1 MKRLMISPSFL
12 SAQRWFFKKRFTKGW
27 TSYFPLFFCTF
38 LSVSKFD
45 FAVGRENFYYF
56 LHPVSFFPTC
66 NWSQPD
72 LRSILTRSP
81 CFVSWKFLILLMQT
95 EMLSSAVHH
104 ALGSRGWAGQLSLF
118 FIYIYLYIFLTHL
131 PDSEKRKKRGKR
143 NPLNPW
149 MDSHQRHVRLRERQ
163 KGRAMDTG
171 GDVGERCFGGG
182 SGSRRA
188 KLLEWNDEKQ
198 EIRGDKIRR
207 WDSSMHL
214 ITKKE
219 RREGKVMEAGS
230 GKGVWRC
237 VRLDAIEAYLC

>member
-118 FIYIYLYIFLTHL
+118 FYIYIFIFFFN
-131 PDSEKRKKRGKR
+131 PSPRFWKKKKKRQEKSIKSMNGFSSKTR
-143 NPLNPW
+143 AFKGETE
-149 MDSHQRHVRLRERQ
+149 RESDGYR
-163 KGRAMDTG
+163 G
-171 GDVGERCFGGG
+171 GCGG
-182 SGSRRA
+182 A
-188 KLLEWNDEKQ
+188 VFW
-198 EIRGDKIRR
+198 
-207 WDSSMHL
+207 
-214 ITKKE
+214 
-219 RREGKVMEAGS
+219 
-230 GKGVWRC
+230 WRFW
-237 VRLDAIEAYLC
+237 E

>member
-27 TSYFPLFFCTF
+27 TSYFFFCTF

-118 FIYIYLYIFLTHL
+118 FYIYIYLYIFLTHL
-131 PDSEKRKKRGKR
+131 PDSEKRKKKRQEKSIKSMNGFSSKTRAFKGETERESDGYRG
-143 NPLNPW
+143 
-149 MDSHQRHVRLRERQ
+149 
-163 KGRAMDTG
+163 GCG
-171 GDVGERCFGGG
+171 GAVF
-182 SGSRRA
+182 
-188 KLLEWNDEKQ
+188 W
-198 EIRGDKIRR
+198 
-207 WDSSMHL
+207 
-214 ITKKE
+214 
-219 RREGKVMEAGS
+219 
-230 GKGVWRC
+230 WRFW
-237 VRLDAIEAYLC
+237 E

>member
-1 MKRLMISPSFL
+1 M
-12 SAQRWFFKKRFTKGW
+12 
-27 TSYFPLFFCTF
+27 
-38 LSVSKFD
+38 
-45 FAVGRENFYYF
+45 YF
-56 LHPVSFFPTC
+56 LICLQVWLCSGQGKLLLF
-66 NWSQPD
+66 
-72 LRSILTRSP
+72 LTP
-81 CFVSWKFLILLMQT
+81 CFFFSHMQLKSARPQIHIDSFALFCKLKISHSFDADRNAVLCSPPCSWKQR
-95 EMLSSAVHH
+95 LSRPAFP
-104 ALGSRGWAGQLSLF
+104 LF

>member
-12 SAQRWFFKKRFTKGW
+12 SAQRWFFKKKIHQRLNILLSF
-27 TSYFPLFFCTF
+27 FFCTF

-118 FIYIYLYIFLTHL
+118 FYIYIFIFFFN
-131 PDSEKRKKRGKR
+131 PSPRFWKKKKKRQEKSIKSMNGFSSKTR
-143 NPLNPW
+143 AFKGETE
-149 MDSHQRHVRLRERQ
+149 RESDGYR
-163 KGRAMDTG
+163 GGCGGAM
-171 GDVGERCFGGG
+171 F
-182 SGSRRA
+182 
-188 KLLEWNDEKQ
+188 W
-198 EIRGDKIRR
+198 
-207 WDSSMHL
+207 
-214 ITKKE
+214 
-219 RREGKVMEAGS
+219 
-230 GKGVWRC
+230 WRFW
-237 VRLDAIEAYLC
+237 E